1 MDERKLAHIEM
12 ITALNPIAGA
22 DRIEVATVLGWQ
34 CVVKKEE
41 NFKVGQKIIFIEV
54 DSIMPEKPEYEF
66 LRDRKFRIKTIK
78 LKKQVSQGLIIALP
92 KTWETRPIGMDVT
105 ADLGI
110 TKYLSPSEQ
119 SELQQQENR
128 IKLEKNKLK
137 KFMMRYSWFR
147 NLFLSRSKKSG
158 FPYWVSK
165 TDEERIQ
172 NIPQVLE
179 QFKDKEVYVTEK
191 IDYQSVTFT
200 GKMVPRF
207 NNWFGIKM
215 FNIVNTM

>member
-1 MDERKLAHIEM
+1 MNFLEIGNLELKP
-12 ITALNPIAGA
+12 LN
-22 DRIEVATVLGWQ
+22 
-34 CVVKKEE
+34 
-41 NFKVGQKIIFIEV
+41 
-54 DSIMPEKPEYEF
+54 
-66 LRDRKFRIKTIK
+66 

-105 ADLGI
+105 EDLGI

-147 NLFLSRSKKSG
+147 KLFLSRSKKSG
-158 FPYWVSK
+158 FPNWVAK

-172 NIPQVLE
+172 KNIPYVLQ
-179 QFKDKEVYVTEK
+179 QFADKEVYVTEK

-200 GKMVPRF
+200 GKMIPNTTPIIGKFLPKKFQFIVCSRNST
-207 NNWFGIKM
+207 NNDKNSLYWKIAQKY
-215 FNIVNTM
+215 NIEQILRESYINYSRRTR